1 MDVHRGKMS
10 EESQGED
17 GRLHTKESG
26 LEQICSP
33 ASEGT
38 NPVDALFSKT
48 ASEDCETCSVA

>member
-38 NPVDALFSKT
+38 NPVDALFSD
-48 ASEDCETCSVA
+48 ACLRRL